1 MNFYATKPIKAS
13 SECLQAQESSGEFQG
28 LRQIGS
34 ILIEAKLLFNPRK
47 NLNGPLKRKDNM
59 KKKPLA
65 CLSSV
70 NNLLVDKSEKSFQIQ
85 FAFGSKKYK
94 KFRVQI
100 LIMAICNKKM

>member
-13 SECLQAQESSGEFQG
+13 SECLQAQESSYGGGEFQG

-34 ILIEAKLLFNPRK
+34 ILIVEAKLLFNPRK
-47 NLNGPLKRKDNM
+47 NLNGPLKRKDKL

-70 NNLLVDKSEKSFQIQ
+70 NNLLVDKSEK
-85 FAFGSKKYK
+85 ASKFNLNLDLKSTK
-94 KFRVQI
+94 SSEFKS
-100 LIMAICNKKM
+100 

>member
-13 SECLQAQESSGEFQG
+13 SECLQAQESSYGGGEFQG

-34 ILIEAKLLFNPRK
+34 ILIVEAKLLFNPRK
-47 NLNGPLKRKDNM
+47 NLNGPLKRKDKL

-70 NNLLVDKSEKSFQIQ
+70 NNLLEIRKAASNFNLKKSAQKVQSSNPIQ
-85 FAFGSKKYK
+85 AKKKY
-94 KFRVQI
+94 I
-100 LIMAICNKKM
+100 